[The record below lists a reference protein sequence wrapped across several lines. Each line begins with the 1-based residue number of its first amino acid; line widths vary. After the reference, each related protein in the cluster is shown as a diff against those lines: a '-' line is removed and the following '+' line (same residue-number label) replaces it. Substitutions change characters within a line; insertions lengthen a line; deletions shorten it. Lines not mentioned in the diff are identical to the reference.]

1 MEQMILRLC
10 PTSYLSVAR
19 NVSIYDPVTIP
30 TLYYTISYIHNVVR
44 DENGAIPYRIT
55 LHFFVSLLL
64 TKLNDIQ
71 LVKLSPLFITMLAGF
86 LHQERRNCDV

>member
-1 MEQMILRLC
+1 MKPKRGLVCMEQMILRLC

-44 DENGAIPYRIT
+44 EMKMEQYHTESHCIFLRA
-55 LHFFVSLLL
+55 FF
-64 TKLNDIQ
+64 
-71 LVKLSPLFITMLAGF
+71 
-86 LHQERRNCDV
+86 